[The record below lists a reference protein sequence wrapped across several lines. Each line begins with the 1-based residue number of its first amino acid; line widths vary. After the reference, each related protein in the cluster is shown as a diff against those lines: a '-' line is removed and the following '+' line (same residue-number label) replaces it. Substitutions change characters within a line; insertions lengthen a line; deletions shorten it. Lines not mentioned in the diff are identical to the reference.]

1 VPRTSDKRER
11 LLKAGGRLIHSKG
24 YRATTLSDIA
34 AASGVPLGNVYYH
47 FRSKENLL
55 DAVVQE
61 QQDDFRNRVA
71 RFEVEPSPQAR
82 LGAFLDSVIESR
94 VSITRHGCPVGS
106 LSQEMNKRGGVSRAK
121 VNQGLIARAEWV
133 SSQFREMGRSD
144 AQELGIWMIGSVQ
157 GVILMANALD
167 DPSVIERQIGQLKA
181 WVQSFESA
189 D

>member
-1 VPRTSDKRER
+1 
-11 LLKAGGRLIHSKG
+11 
-24 YRATTLSDIA
+24 
-34 AASGVPLGNVYYH
+34 
-47 FRSKENLL
+47 
-55 DAVVQE
+55 
-61 QQDDFRNRVA
+61 
-71 RFEVEPSPQAR
+71 
-82 LGAFLDSVIESR
+82 

-106 LSQEMNKRGGVSRAK
+106 LSQEMNKRGVVSRAK
-121 VNQGLIARAEWV
+121 VNQGLIARVEWV

-167 DPSVIERQIGQLKA
+167 DPSVIERQIRQLKA